1 MARAAKSRRPTA
13 PAEVPVPDPAA
24 AAALSARLLAWY
36 DRDRRDL
43 PWRMDPGQAADPYRV
58 WLSEVMLQQ
67 TTVAAV
73 KPYYARFLARWP
85 TVGDLARAEDAAVM
99 TEWAGLGYYARA
111 RNLLTCARAV
121 TDQHGGR
128 FPETEDALRA
138 LPGVGAYTAAAIA
151 AIAFGRRAV
160 VVDGNV
166 ERVMARLFAI
176 ETPLPAAK
184 PTLRALAEALTPDA
198 RCGDHAQAVMD
209 LGATLC
215 TPRSPACGLCP
226 WREACQGL
234 RAGLAERLPAKAPK
248 PERPTRRGVAFW
260 IQRRDGAVLLRQRPA
275 RGLLGGMMELPGSD
289 WVEAPMPDP
298 AVAIS
303 ESAPMALDDWRVVPG
318 GVRHTFTHFHLDLI
332 VVMARVGANPRARG
346 IWVPLERLGE
356 HALPTVF
363 RKVVRHALTKGVL
376 ESDEDRPDR

>member
-1 MARAAKSRRPTA
+1 MARAAKSRPSSVSVADGAVVAPTA
-13 PAEVPVPDPAA
+13 ETAA
-24 AAALSARLLAWY
+24 TLSARLLAWY

-43 PWRMDPGQAADPYRV
+43 PWRVTPGQAADPYRV

-85 TVGDLARAEDAAVM
+85 TVRDLARAEDAAVM

-111 RNLLTCARAV
+111 RNLLKCARVV
-121 TDQHGGR
+121 TDEQGGC
-128 FPETEDALRA
+128 FPDTEAALRA
-138 LPGVGAYTAAAIA
+138 LPGVGTYTAAAIA

-166 ERVMARLFAI
+166 ERVMARLFAV
-176 ETPLPAAK
+176 ETPLPEAK
-184 PTLRALAEALTPDA
+184 PALRTLAEALTPAD
-198 RCGDHAQAVMD
+198 RCGDYAQAVMD

-226 WREACQGL
+226 WREGCAGL
-234 RAGLAERLPAKAPK
+234 RAGLADRLPAKVAK
-248 PERPTRRGVAFW
+248 AERPTRRGVVFW
-260 IQRRDGAVLLRQRPA
+260 IQRRDGALLLRQRPA
-275 RGLLGGMMELPGSD
+275 QGLLGGMMELPGGP
-289 WVEAPMPDP
+289 WGEGPPPDP
-298 AVAIS
+298 ASTVA
-303 ESAPMALDDWRVVPG
+303 ESAPLPLDDWRIVPG
-318 GVRHTFTHFHLDLI
+318 GVRHTFTHFHLELT
-332 VVMARVGANPRARG
+332 VVMARVGPNPRVRG

-363 RKVVRHALTKGVL
+363 RKVIHHALAKGFL
-376 ESDEDRPDR
+376 ETDRET